1 LQPFNSVFRTNGQS
15 ENFMSGKRIRF
26 RQSQST
32 RLRQVT
38 LVFAG
43 VTLALGLGLLVFFN
57 VAVDE
62 EGKAAS
68 GMTLVGVTVKQDTLP
83 ALRGS
88 INQCV
93 IGVVVET
100 NGKGVPVALN
110 SVTFVPRGT
119 TLPYERHFMN
129 ARLWF
134 TGNDPEFSLQETIGS
149 TLVRIN
155 GEELVFSGPKELMR
169 GKNHFW
175 LTYDIPADASAP
187 GAAVDAA
194 CREVRVGSRVVRPEN
209 GNPEGKRFILPNI
222 PFYSMGSLSLNKVA
236 SWNSRRDGSG
246 QPPRQMNETRNSY
259 FIQSGHRM
267 ISSTGGNLQTLVV
280 EKGGEL
286 KITSPL
292 RLGAVQ
298 VACGGV
304 LKVDSSMAGEWF
316 ISDLRLESGSL
327 YYHNTT
333 GPLPAFTTD
342 IAKGAVQVISRMG
355 NTSFI
360 HLPSLGSFRIE
371 VDSGTYLPK
380 GVLLP
385 EIKGDLVLQS
395 TGKGG
400 FVPSSDSVLR
410 VGGDVV
416 FDGGEFYGPHQG
428 VLRMNVDGRFI
439 MRKGVYS
446 DARNT
451 STATTISVNGDV
463 ILLGGQ
469 FDCRQS
475 VNSLFQVG
483 AFGTSPSRWIQRDGC
498 AVQLGNVLVPSD
510 RLLSIKGARLG
521 PVARNRKFEVQSGA
535 ELLCEQAVVSGDG
548 TFLLNDGATI
558 GIGHQEGLHSR
569 SNAGNVRTAERI
581 YHAGATY
588 LFYTES
594 DPQVTGK
601 FDTWPAN
608 QAIRR
613 MVVKKAYPSQA
624 VWLSQ
629 DIRLAEPCRVTMGDV
644 RPNGFALLQD

>member
-1 LQPFNSVFRTNGQS
+1 
-15 ENFMSGKRIRF
+15 MSGKRIRF
-26 RQSQST
+26 RQSPST

-43 VTLALGLGLLVFFN
+43 ITLALGLGLLVFFN
-57 VAVDE
+57 LAVEE

-68 GMTLVGVTVKQDTLP
+68 GMTLVGVSVNQDTLP
-83 ALRGS
+83 VLRGS

-93 IGVVVET
+93 IGLVVET
-100 NGKGVPVALN
+100 NGKGVPIALN
-110 SVTFVPRGT
+110 SVTFVSRGT

-134 TGNDPEFSLQETIGS
+134 TGNDPEFSLQETVGS
-149 TLVRIN
+149 TLVRIS
-155 GEELVFSGPKELMR
+155 GEELVFTGTKELMR

-194 CREVRVGSRVVRPEN
+194 CREVRIGSRIVRPEH
-209 GNPEGKRFILPNI
+209 GNPAGKRFILPNI
-222 PFYSMGSLSLNKVA
+222 PFYSMGSLSLNKAA

-246 QPPRQMNETRNSY
+246 LPPRQMNETRNSF

-286 KITSPL
+286 KITAPL

-304 LKVDSSMAGEWF
+304 LKVDTAVAGDWF

-327 YYHNTT
+327 YYHNST
-333 GPLPAFTTD
+333 GPLPAFTTE
-342 IAKGAVQVISRMG
+342 IARGSVQVILRMG
-355 NTSFI
+355 NASFG
-360 HLPSLGSFRIE
+360 HVPTMGSFRFE
-371 VDSGTYLPK
+371 VDPDVCLPV
-380 GVLLP
+380 GLSLP
-385 EIKGDLVLQS
+385 EIKGDLVLS
-395 TGKGG
+395 GTGKGG
-400 FVPSSDSVLR
+400 FIPSSDAALN
-410 VGGDVV
+410 VGGDLVL
-416 FDGGEFYGPHQG
+416 DGGEFAGPQHG
-428 VLRMNVDGRFI
+428 VLRLNVDGRFV
-439 MRKGVYS
+439 MRKGAFS
-446 DARNT
+446 DSRNT
-451 STATTISVNGDV
+451 TAATTLSVKGDV
-463 ILLGGQ
+463 ILLGGR

-475 VNSLFQVG
+475 ANSLLKVG
-483 AFGTSPSRWIQRDGC
+483 ADGSTSARWIQREDC
-498 AVQLGNVLVPSD
+498 SVQLGNMRIPTD
-510 RLLSIKGARLG
+510 RSLSIKGAVLG
-521 PVARNRKFEVQSGA
+521 PISRNRMFEVQTGA

-548 TFLLNDGATI
+548 TFSLNDGATI
-558 GIGHQEGLHSR
+558 GIGHQEGLHSK
-569 SNAGNVRTAERI
+569 SDAGNVRTAGRM

-624 VWLSQ
+624 LLLSQ

>member
-1 LQPFNSVFRTNGQS
+1 
-15 ENFMSGKRIRF
+15 MSGKRIRF
-26 RQSQST
+26 RQSPST

-43 VTLALGLGLLVFFN
+43 IALALGLGLLVFFN

-62 EGKAAS
+62 EGKAAT
-68 GMTLVGVTVKQDTLP
+68 GMTLVGVSVKQDTLP
-83 ALRGS
+83 ILRGS

-100 NGKGVPVALN
+100 NGKGVPIALN
-110 SVTFVPRGT
+110 SVTFVARGT
-119 TLPYERHFMN
+119 TLPYERHFTN

-134 TGNDPEFSLQETIGS
+134 TGNDPEFSLQETVGS
-149 TLVRIN
+149 TVVRIS

-194 CREVRVGSRVVRPEN
+194 CREVRIGSRVVRPEN
-209 GNPEGKRFILPNI
+209 GNPDGKRFILPNI

-246 QPPRQMNETRNSY
+246 QPPKQMNETRNSY

-292 RLGAVQ
+292 RLGSVQ

-304 LKVDSSMAGEWF
+304 LKVDTAVAGEWF
-316 ISDLRLESGSL
+316 VSDLRLESGSL

-333 GPLPAFTTD
+333 GPLPAFTSD
-342 IAKGAVQVISRMG
+342 IAKGSVQVISRMG
-355 NTSFI
+355 NASFV
-360 HLPSLGSFRIE
+360 HVSSLGSFRIE
-371 VDSGTYLPK
+371 VDPDTYLPK
-380 GVLLP
+380 GVTLP
-385 EIKGDLVLQS
+385 EIKGDLILQS
-395 TGKGG
+395 TGTGG
-400 FVPSSDSVLR
+400 FVPSSDAALN
-410 VGGDVV
+410 VGGDLVM
-416 FDGGEFYGPHQG
+416 DGGEFAGPQQG
-428 VLRMNVDGRFI
+428 VLRLNVDGRLI
-439 MRKGVYS
+439 MRKGAFC

-463 ILLGGQ
+463 ILLGGR
-469 FDCRQS
+469 FDFRQS
-475 VNSLFQVG
+475 ANSLLQVG
-483 AFGTSPSRWIQRDGC
+483 AAGVTSARWIQREGC
-498 AVQLGNVLVPSD
+498 SVQLGNMRVPSG
-510 RLLSIKGARLG
+510 RSLSIKGAGLG
-521 PVARNRKFEVQSGA
+521 PLVRNRKFEVQSGA

-548 TFLLNDGATI
+548 SFVLSDGATI
-558 GIGHQEGLHSR
+558 GIGHQDGLHSK

-601 FDTWPAN
+601 FETWPAN

-613 MVVKKAYPSQA
+613 MVVKKAFPSQA